1 MGMKTGPGTRD
12 SGLEKAPELET
23 PDSAVGRPSA
33 SDAAPQFAASSG
45 SRVPGSGSRSGSVAA
60 YLQQHER
67 KPLLRFITC
76 GSVDDG
82 KSTLIGRL
90 LYDSKRLFDDQLAA
104 LSADSRRHGTRGA
117 EIDYALLLDGLAAER
132 EQGITIDVAYRYFDT
147 DQRKFIVADCPGHEQ
162 YTRNMATGAS
172 TADVAVVLVDA
183 RKGLLTQTRRHSYIV
198 SLLGIRHVVLAVNKM
213 DLVGFDQAAFDAI
226 AASYRTLAA
235 QLGIAQ
241 VQCIPL
247 SALDG
252 DNLSQRS
259 ARTPWYGGLPLL
271 EYLERL
277 DLAARDADSGLRLPV
292 QWVNR
297 PHQQFRGYA
306 GTLAAGQVRP
316 GDAVVVLPSARRST
330 VARVLDGTGDVAQAV
345 AGQAVTLTL
354 ADEIDIS
361 RGDVIAAAGDPP
373 EVADQFAAHL
383 LWMDAAA
390 LLPGRPYWLKIGTRT
405 VSASVSEIKHRV
417 DVNTQERLAAKRL
430 ELNEVGYCNLA
441 LDEAIAFA
449 PYARN
454 RALGGFILI
463 DRQSNATV
471 AAGTL
476 DFALRR
482 AGNVHWQRLDVDR
495 AARARI
501 KGQAPKVL
509 WFTGLSGAGKSTV
522 ANLVEK
528 RLHAL
533 GYHTFI
539 LDGDNVRHGLNRDLG
554 FTDEDRVE
562 NIRRVAEVARLM
574 TDAGLIVLVSFISP
588 FRAERRMARE
598 RFAESDFVEVFVDVP
613 LHVAEARDVK
623 GLYAKARA
631 GQIPNFTGIDSPYEA
646 PERPEL
652 HLRADG
658 DNAETLAA
666 QVLALLGLQ
675 H

>member
-1 MGMKTGPGTRD
+1 M
-12 SGLEKAPELET
+12 
-23 PDSAVGRPSA
+23 
-33 SDAAPQFAASSG
+33 DAHGDTAA
-45 SRVPGSGSRSGSVAA
+45 RLA
-60 YLQQHER
+60 LHEA

-90 LYDSKRLFDDQLAA
+90 LHDSRQLFDDQLAA
-104 LSADSRRHGTRGA
+104 LDADSRRHGTQGDR
-117 EIDYALLLDGLAAER
+117 IDYALLLDGLAAER

-147 DQRKFIVADCPGHEQ
+147 DTRKFIVADCPGHAQ

-172 TADVAVVLVDA
+172 TADLAVVLVDA
-183 RKGLLTQTRRHSYIV
+183 RKGLLPQTRRHSYIV
-198 SLLGIRHVVLAVNKM
+198 SLLGIGHVVLAVNKM
-213 DLVGFDQAAFDAI
+213 DLVGYGRDAFEAI
-226 AASYRTLAA
+226 AEGYRALAA
-235 QLGIAQ
+235 QLGIAD

-247 SALDG
+247 SALEG
-252 DNLSQRS
+252 DNLVARS
-259 ARTPWYGGLPLL
+259 ANTPWYDGPALL
-271 EYLERL
+271 EHLETVQVE
-277 DLAARDADSGLRLPV
+277 AGDSGGALRLPV

-297 PHQQFRGYA
+297 PDPHFRGFA
-306 GTLAAGQVRP
+306 GTIAAGEVRP

-330 VARVLDGTGDVAQAV
+330 VARVLDANGDAASAR

-354 ADEIDIS
+354 ADEIDVS

-373 EVADQFAAHL
+373 EVADQFAAHV
-383 LWMDAAA
+383 LWMDEAA
-390 LLPGRPYWLKIGTRT
+390 LLPGRPYWLQIGTRT
-405 VSASVSEIKHRV
+405 VAASVSEIKHRV
-417 DVNTQERLAAKRL
+417 DVDTQERLAAKRL
-430 ELNEVGYCNLA
+430 ELNEVGWCNLA
-441 LDEAIAFA
+441 LDEPIVFE

-454 RALGGFILI
+454 RTLGGFILI
-463 DRQSNATV
+463 DRHSNATV

-482 AGNVHWQRLDVDR
+482 AGNVHWQHLDVDK

-501 KGQAPKVL
+501 KGQAPRVL
-509 WFTGLSGAGKSTV
+509 WFTGLSGAGKSTI
-522 ANLVEK
+522 ANLVDK

-574 TDAGLIVLVSFISP
+574 ADAGLIVLVSFISP

-598 RFAESDFVEVFVDVP
+598 RFEAGEFVEVFVDVP
-613 LHVAEARDVK
+613 LAVAEARDVK

-646 PERPEL
+646 PEAPDL
-652 HLRADG
+652 HLHADG
-658 DNAETLAA
+658 GNAEALAA
-666 QVLALLGLQ
+666 QVLDFLELE
-675 H
+675 

>member
-1 MGMKTGPGTRD
+1 M
-12 SGLEKAPELET
+12 
-23 PDSAVGRPSA
+23 
-33 SDAAPQFAASSG
+33 DAHGDTAA
-45 SRVPGSGSRSGSVAA
+45 RLA
-60 YLQQHER
+60 LHEA

-90 LYDSKRLFDDQLAA
+90 LHDSRQLFDDQLAA
-104 LSADSRRHGTRGA
+104 LDADSRRHGTQGDR
-117 EIDYALLLDGLAAER
+117 IDYALLLDGLAAER

-147 DQRKFIVADCPGHEQ
+147 ETRKFIVADCPGHAQ

-172 TADVAVVLVDA
+172 TTDLAVVLVDA
-183 RKGLLTQTRRHSYIV
+183 RKGLLPQTRRHSYIV
-198 SLLGIRHVVLAVNKM
+198 SLLGIGHVVLAVNKM
-213 DLVGFDQAAFDAI
+213 DLVGYGRDAFEAI
-226 AASYRTLAA
+226 AEGYRALAA
-235 QLGIAQ
+235 QLGIAD

-247 SALDG
+247 SALEG
-252 DNLSQRS
+252 DNLVARS
-259 ARTPWYGGLPLL
+259 ANTPWYDGPALL
-271 EYLERL
+271 EHLETVQVE
-277 DLAARDADSGLRLPV
+277 AGDSGGALRLPV

-297 PHQQFRGYA
+297 PDPHFRGFA
-306 GTLAAGQVRP
+306 GTIAAGEVRP

-330 VARVLDGTGDVAQAV
+330 VARVLDANGDAASAR

-354 ADEIDIS
+354 ADEIDVS

-373 EVADQFAAHL
+373 EVADQFAAHV
-383 LWMDAAA
+383 LWMDEAA
-390 LLPGRPYWLKIGTRT
+390 LLPGRPYWLQIGTRT
-405 VSASVSEIKHRV
+405 VAASVSEIKHRV
-417 DVNTQERLAAKRL
+417 DVDTQERLAAKRL
-430 ELNEVGYCNLA
+430 ELNEVGWCNLA
-441 LDEAIAFA
+441 LDEPIVFE

-463 DRQSNATV
+463 DRHSNATV

-482 AGNVHWQRLDVDR
+482 AGNVHWQHLDVDK

-501 KGQAPKVL
+501 KGQVPRVL
-509 WFTGLSGAGKSTV
+509 WFTGLSGAGKSTI
-522 ANLVEK
+522 ANLVDK

-574 TDAGLIVLVSFISP
+574 ADAGLIVLVSFISP

-598 RFAESDFVEVFVDVP
+598 RFEAGEFVEVFVDVP
-613 LHVAEARDVK
+613 LAVAEARDVK

-646 PERPEL
+646 PEAPDL
-652 HLRADG
+652 HLHADG
-658 DNAETLAA
+658 GNAEALAA
-666 QVLALLGLQ
+666 QVLDFLELE
-675 H
+675 